1 MNQPQLNLNDPMVQ
15 QCMQYLINQMNMSSM
30 NYMNPQQFQYMYNM
44 YMRNMNPNF
53 FFMNPMQLNMMY
65 QNYLQMSQ
73 QQNQN
78 IMNPNVVGGGGN
90 IQPQN
95 PMIINN
101 PIYYNQPKNQDVLIE
116 LLPREDKTISVPIPS
131 SSQNTPLINIAL
143 NASTG
148 LKVIIPISPMSTI
161 QQLFLTYAQKVGIPV
176 NALGTKIIF
185 LFGGAKIDINSQ
197 QQIGSIMKNG
207 ATITVF
213 DQGGIIG
220 A

>member
-1 MNQPQLNLNDPMVQ
+1 MQQPQLNLNDPMVQ

-90 IQPQN
+90 IPNN
-95 PMIINN
+95 PMNINN

>member
-1 MNQPQLNLNDPMVQ
+1 MQQPQLNLNDPMVQ

-30 NYMNPQQFQYMYNM
+30 NYMNPQQFQNMYNM

-78 IMNPNVVGGGGN
+78 RINPNVVGGN
-90 IQPQN
+90 VPNQSPIV
-95 PMIINN
+95 NN
-101 PIYYNQPKNQDVLIE
+101 PNYYNQQRNQDDLVE
-116 LLPREDKTISVPIPS
+116 LLPREDKTIAVPRPS
-131 SSQNTPLINIAL
+131 SSQSTPFINITL

-148 LKVIIPISPMSTI
+148 LKVVVPISPTSTV

-176 NALGTKIIF
+176 NALGSKIIF
-185 LFGGAKIDINSQ
+185 LFGGGKIDINSQ
-197 QQIGSIMKNG
+197 QQIGNVFKNG
-207 ATITVF
+207 AVVTVF

>member
-90 IQPQN
+90 IPNN
-95 PMIINN
+95 PMNINN

-176 NALGTKIIF
+176 NALGKKIIF

>member
-90 IQPQN
+90 IPNN
-95 PMIINN
+95 PMNINN

>member
-1 MNQPQLNLNDPMVQ
+1 MNQPQLNLNDPKVR

-90 IQPQN
+90 IPNN
-95 PMIINN
+95 PMNINN
-101 PIYYNQPKNQDVLIE
+101 PIYYNQPKNQDVLVE

>member
-1 MNQPQLNLNDPMVQ
+1 MNQPQLNLNDPKVQ
-15 QCMQYLINQMNMSSM
+15 QCMQYLINQMNMSPM
-30 NYMNPQQFQYMYNM
+30 NYMNQQLFQNMYNM

-90 IQPQN
+90 IPNN
-95 PMIINN
+95 PMNINN

>member
-1 MNQPQLNLNDPMVQ
+1 MNQPQLNLNDPKVQ
-15 QCMQYLINQMNMSSM
+15 QCMQYLINQMNMSPM
-30 NYMNPQQFQYMYNM
+30 NYMNQQLFQNMYNM

-53 FFMNPMQLNMMY
+53 IFMNPMQLNMMY

-90 IQPQN
+90 IPNN
-95 PMIINN
+95 PMNINN

>member
-1 MNQPQLNLNDPMVQ
+1 MQQPQLNLNDPLVQ

-30 NYMNPQQFQYMYNM
+30 NYMNPQQFQNMYNM

-73 QQNQN
+73 QQQQQN
-78 IMNPNVVGGGGN
+78 RMIPNVVGGN
-90 IQPQN
+90 IPNQN
-95 PMIINN
+95 PMNINN
-101 PIYYNQPKNQDVLIE
+101 PNYYNQQRNQDNLVE
-116 LLPREDKTISVPIPS
+116 LLPREDKTISVPRPAS
-131 SSQNTPLINIAL
+131 NPNTPFINITL

-148 LKVIIPISPMSTI
+148 LKVVVPISPMSTI
-161 QQLFLTYAQKVGIPV
+161 QQLFITYAQKVGIPL

-185 LFGGAKIDINSQ
+185 LFGGGKIDINSQ
-197 QQIGSIMKNG
+197 QQIGSIFKNG
-207 ATITVF
+207 AVVTVF

>member
-1 MNQPQLNLNDPMVQ
+1 MQQPQLNLNDPMVQ

-30 NYMNPQQFQYMYNM
+30 NYMNPQQFQNMYNM

-78 IMNPNVVGGGGN
+78 RINPNVVGGN
-90 IQPQN
+90 VPN
-95 PMIINN
+95 PSPIVNN
-101 PIYYNQPKNQDVLIE
+101 PNYYNQQRNQDDLVE
-116 LLPREDKTISVPIPS
+116 LLPREDKTIAVPRPS
-131 SSQNTPLINIAL
+131 SSQSTPFINITL

-148 LKVIIPISPMSTI
+148 LKVVVPISPTSTV

-176 NALGTKIIF
+176 NALGSKIIF
-185 LFGGAKIDINSQ
+185 LFGGGKIDINSQ
-197 QQIGSIMKNG
+197 QQIGNVFKNG
-207 ATITVF
+207 AVVTVF

>member
-1 MNQPQLNLNDPMVQ
+1 MQQPQLNLNDPMVQ
-15 QCMQYLINQMNMSSM
+15 QCMQYLINQMNMSPM
-30 NYMNPQQFQYMYNM
+30 NYMNQQLFQNMYNM

-90 IQPQN
+90 IPNN
-95 PMIINN
+95 PMNINN